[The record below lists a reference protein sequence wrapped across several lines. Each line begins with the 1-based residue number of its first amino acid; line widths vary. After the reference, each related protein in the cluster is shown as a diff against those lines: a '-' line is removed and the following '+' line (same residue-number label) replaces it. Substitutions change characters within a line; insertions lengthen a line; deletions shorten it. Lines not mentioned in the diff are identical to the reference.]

1 MKKLFLVFVIAIVT
15 FAGSALAQAPERG
28 QGGRGGGGAAAGG
41 GGQRRGGPPAMPAL
55 TGPLAD
61 MVNAIVTAL
70 NNQDA
75 AYFQKN
81 VAADAVWLD
90 EDGHMLPANI
100 WINRLI
106 QAKPAKKTTITGLTG
121 QTWDG
126 GGWAAFS
133 YTLDE
138 TTPAG
143 APNQMKGTN
152 SLTFKKVGND
162 YQVVLIHAAVNGPA
176 IAAH

>member
-1 MKKLFLVFVIAIVT
+1 MKRSILVLIIAMA

-28 QGGRGGGGAAAGG
+28 QGQGRGGGGGG
-41 GGQRRGGPPAMPAL
+41 RRGGPPPAPAL

-61 MVNAIVTAL
+61 MVNAIITAL
-70 NNQDA
+70 NSQDA

-81 VAADAVWLD
+81 VAPDAIWLD
-90 EDGHMLPANI
+90 EDGHMLPATL
-100 WINRLI
+100 WIGRLI
-106 QAKPAKKTTITGLTG
+106 QAKPAKKITMTGLTG
-121 QTWDG
+121 QTFDG

-133 YTLDE
+133 YTLEE
-138 TTPAG
+138 TTAAG
-143 APNQMKGTN
+143 ATNQMKGTN

-162 YQVVLIHAAVNGPA
+162 WQVVLIHAAVNGPA

>member
-1 MKKLFLVFVIAIVT
+1 MKRSISALVIAVMA
-15 FAGSALAQAPERG
+15 FAGSALAQG
-28 QGGRGGGGAAAGG
+28 
-41 GGQRRGGPPAMPAL
+41 RGGPPPAPAL
-55 TGPLAD
+55 TGPLAA

-70 NNQDA
+70 NAQDA

-81 VAADAVWLD
+81 VAPDALWLD
-90 EDGHMLPANI
+90 EDGHMLPAAI
-100 WINRLI
+100 WIGRLM
-106 QAKPAKKTTITGLTG
+106 QAKPAKKITMTGLTG

-138 TTPAG
+138 TTSAG
-143 APNQMKGTN
+143 ATNQMKGTN

-162 YQVVLIHAAVNGPA
+162 FQVVMIHAAVNGPA
-176 IAAH
+176 ISAH

>member
-1 MKKLFLVFVIAIVT
+1 MKRSILLLVIAMVA
-15 FAGSALAQAPERG
+15 FAGSALAQAPEGRG
-28 QGGRGGGGAAAGG
+28 QGQGRGGGGGG
-41 GGQRRGGPPAMPAL
+41 GRRGGPPAPPAL

-81 VAADAVWLD
+81 VATDALWLD

-100 WINRLI
+100 WIGRLI
-106 QAKPAKKTTITGLTG
+106 QAKPAKKITITSLTG
-121 QTWDG
+121 QSWDS

-133 YTLDE
+133 YVLDE
-138 TTPAG
+138 TTSAG
-143 APNQMKGTN
+143 AANQMKGTT
-152 SLTFKKVGND
+152 SLTFKKVGAD
-162 YQVVLIHAAVNGPA
+162 WQVAAIHAAVNGPA
-176 IAAH
+176 ISAH

>member
-1 MKKLFLVFVIAIVT
+1 M
-15 FAGSALAQAPERG
+15 
-28 QGGRGGGGAAAGG
+28 
-41 GGQRRGGPPAMPAL
+41 PPL
-55 TGPLAD
+55 TGPVGD
-61 MVNAIVTAL
+61 MVNMIIAAI

-75 AYFQKN
+75 AYLQKV
-81 VAADAVWLD
+81 VAPDAVWLD

-100 WINRLI
+100 WINRLM
-106 QAKPAKKTTITGLTG
+106 QAKPAKKVAITGLTG

-126 GGWAAFS
+126 GAWAAFS

-138 TTPAG
+138 TTSAG

-162 YQVVLIHAAVNGPA
+162 WQVAAIHAAVNGPA
-176 IAAH
+176 ITPH